1 MAQRTRQAAGNSG
14 HNGGQGGGQGGGKSG
29 GGKSGGG
36 KSGGGKSGGDKV
48 AVTVRVNRDT
58 FDLLQNVALGHE
70 FAKVATASRGG
81 RVAPRDRSQSVAAV
95 IEHLIERHRDS
106 LEADDRLSVDRRSKD
121 AGPGR

>member
-1 MAQRTRQAAGNSG
+1 MAAQRTPQAAGGSNQKG
-14 HNGGQGGGQGGGKSG
+14 AHGGA
-29 GGKSGGG
+29 
-36 KSGGGKSGGDKV
+36 KSGGDKV
-48 AVTVRVNRDT
+48 AVTVRINRDT

-81 RVAPRDRSQSVAAV
+81 RVAPRDRTQSVAAI

-106 LEADDRLSVDRRSKD
+106 LEADDRLSLARRNKD